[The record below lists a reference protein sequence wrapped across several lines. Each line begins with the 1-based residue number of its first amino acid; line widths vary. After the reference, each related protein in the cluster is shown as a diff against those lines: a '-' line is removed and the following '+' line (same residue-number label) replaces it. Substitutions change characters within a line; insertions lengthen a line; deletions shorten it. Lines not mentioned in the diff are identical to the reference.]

1 LQSSWLRPLAGWIKL
16 NWDAAKDQQNGL
28 MGVGLVAYDS
38 REQVRV
44 SLCHNMAYLTDPT
57 VTEAF
62 VARQGVE
69 LCNSMGFN
77 AIIF

>member
-1 LQSSWLRPLAGWIKL
+1 
-16 NWDAAKDQQNGL
+16 

-44 SLCHNMAYLTDPT
+44 SLCHIMAYLTDPT
-57 VTEAF
+57 VAEAF

>member
-1 LQSSWLRPLAGWIKL
+1 LVKAVGGVDKKL

-44 SLCHNMAYLTDPT
+44 SLCHTMAYLTDPT
-57 VTEAF
+57 